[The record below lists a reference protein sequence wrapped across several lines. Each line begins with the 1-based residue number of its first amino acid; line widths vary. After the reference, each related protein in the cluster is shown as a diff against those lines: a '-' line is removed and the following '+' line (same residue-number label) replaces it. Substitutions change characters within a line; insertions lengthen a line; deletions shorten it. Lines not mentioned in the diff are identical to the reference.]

1 MTLRMYAERKGWSL
15 DSVEV
20 KLRHG
25 RIHAK
30 DCEDCES
37 EKGMIDEI
45 LSEIQIEGDLDAEQ
59 KARLLEIAER
69 CPVHRTLSNETKIR
83 TSGG

>member
-15 DSVEV
+15 ESVEV

-37 EKGMIDEI
+37 EKGRVDEI
-45 LSEIQIEGDLDAEQ
+45 LSEIQLEGNLDAEQ

-69 CPVHRTLSNETKIR
+69 CPVHRTLSTETKIR
-83 TSGG
+83 TTGV